1 MTHYILIVSLFNVL
15 PIHQTRV
22 VYING
27 AFEHL
32 TRKVACYKCTCYQ
45 KCSSKLD
52 ILRGYITHP
61 KEFTH
66 SNIVHVCSY
75 ILSVYNNSV
84 SSSDELAKSLRCW
97 MTYYVERSIDVF
109 SIGLFQLLQQGQLSR
124 DINHIVT

>member
-32 TRKVACYKCTCYQ
+32 TRKVVCYKCTCYQ
-45 KCSSKLD
+45 KCSNKRD

-61 KEFTH
+61 KEFPN
-66 SNIVHVCSY
+66 SNHR
-75 ILSVYNNSV
+75 
-84 SSSDELAKSLRCW
+84 RCW
-97 MTYYVERSIDVF
+97 MTYYVERSIGVF

-124 DINHIVT
+124 DIKYTVT